1 MHPYRVKEIMWGV
14 IVLLFLLMSLAGCS
28 STPTQSRLVSANQ
41 YCHTK
46 QTIQTRNS
54 ENVNSE
60 TTVQCSD
67 DPVDQYAPARAGL
80 AKDCYETYVPVNI
93 GGRLVKEKMYV
104 CKKLSGTYTVID
116 SVTMR

>member
-1 MHPYRVKEIMWGV
+1 MTAYRVKEIMWAF
-14 IVLLFLLMSLAGCS
+14 ILLAFLLLSLVGCS
-28 STPTQSRLVSANQ
+28 STPTQSRLVSNQ

-46 QTIQTRNS
+46 QTIQTRNN

-60 TTVQCSD
+60 TVVKCSD

-80 AKDCYETYVPVNI
+80 AKDCYETFVPMNI

-104 CKKLSGTYTVID
+104 CKKLNGTYSVVD
-116 SVTMR
+116 SFTMR